1 MSGLSTVF
9 PESIDEVLTAVQ
21 ETPRG
26 RWFLEA
32 YTNRIKGDSTANI
45 LNAIGKLELNLKT
58 MTTGGAEAG
67 LLQQAR
73 SAIAAAKREIS
84 LLEPQTAE
92 LSAEG
97 QLFAKL
103 AELSRVAFSAN
114 APGQASVASGV
125 DRVLRLVA
133 DLDRDLCGSK
143 NDNTAPA
150 PAPVPST
157 APAKPAIQ
165 YFKPDE
171 EIFEPAPAPVIA
183 AVAKSE
189 PVTEV
194 STRGAKLV
202 IQRVSSP
209 KIEAVAQPIIAEEPR
224 AEPPA
229 IVSSA
234 EPDAKSPDKSRI
246 VIIRRKAEE
255 MVDVPLMDEPP
266 ALESVSAA

>member
-32 YTNRIKGDSTANI
+32 YTNRIKGDNTTNI
-45 LNAIGKLELNLKT
+45 LNAIGKLEQNLKS
-58 MTTGGAEAG
+58 MTSGVADAG
-67 LLQQAR
+67 LLQKTR
-73 SAIAAAKREIS
+73 NAIATAKREIA
-84 LLEPQTAE
+84 LLEPQTAA

-103 AELSRVAFSAN
+103 AELSRVAFSTN
-114 APGQASVASGV
+114 APGEASVASGV

-133 DLDRDLCGSK
+133 DLDRDLGVSK
-143 NDNTAPA
+143 NDNAVA
-150 PAPVPST
+150 

-183 AVAKSE
+183 AVTKSE
-189 PVTEV
+189 PITEV

-209 KIEAVAQPIIAEEPR
+209 KVEAIAEPIVTEEPK

-229 IVSSA
+229 IISSA
-234 EPDAKSPDKSRI
+234 QPEAKPQDKSRI

-255 MVDVPLMDEPP
+255 MNDVPLMDEPP

>member
-9 PESIDEVLTAVQ
+9 PDSIDEVLTAVQ

-32 YTNRIKGDSTANI
+32 YSNRIKGDSTANI
-45 LNAIGKLELNLKT
+45 LQAIGKLEQNLKT

-133 DLDRDLCGSK
+133 DLDRDLGGSK
-143 NDNTAPA
+143 NDNAATASA
-150 PAPVPST
+150 S

-183 AVAKSE
+183 AVAKPE
-189 PVTEV
+189 PITEV

-209 KIEAVAQPIIAEEPR
+209 KPEAIAEPTVTEEPKV
-224 AEPPA
+224 EPPA
-229 IVSSA
+229 ITSSVQ
-234 EPDAKSPDKSRI
+234 PDTKPDNSRI
-246 VIIRRKAEE
+246 VIIRRKAED
-255 MVDVPLMDEPP
+255 MTDVPLMMDEP